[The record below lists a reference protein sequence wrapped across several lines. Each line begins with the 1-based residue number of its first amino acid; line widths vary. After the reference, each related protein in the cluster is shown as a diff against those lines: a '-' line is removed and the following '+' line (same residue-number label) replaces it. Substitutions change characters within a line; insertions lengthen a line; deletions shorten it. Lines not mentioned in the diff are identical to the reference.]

1 MSFIN
6 KKETWMGGPTH
17 HMQSQ
22 HIPGYA
28 GHVPN
33 LISEGLYSKPFA
45 KLTAECLNNR
55 VEAGFMINEKQ
66 RFNTT
71 YENEFHTPSTFQKA
85 GIDSVF
91 ADYKKRLK
99 RAKEVK
105 YASIFQLT
113 NSN

>member
-1 MSFIN
+1 MSFI
-6 KKETWMGGPTH
+6 KGKSSWMGGPTH

-71 YENEFHTPSTFQKA
+71 YEKEFHSPKGQLAQA
-85 GIDSVF
+85 GMDAVF

-99 RAKEVK
+99 RAKEVE
-105 YASIFQLT
+105 
-113 NSN
+113 

>member
-45 KLTAECLNNR
+45 KLTAECLNKR
-55 VEAGFMINEKQ
+55 VQAGFMINEKQ

-71 YENEFHTPSTFQKA
+71 YGKEYKTPSTFAKA
-85 GIDSVF
+85 GTDAVF

-99 RAKEVK
+99 RAKEV
-105 YASIFQLT
+105 Q
-113 NSN
+113 

>member
-45 KLTAECLNNR
+45 KLTAECLNDR
-55 VEAGFMINEKQ
+55 VEAGFMINEK
-66 RFNTT
+66 
-71 YENEFHTPSTFQKA
+71 
-85 GIDSVF
+85 
-91 ADYKKRLK
+91 
-99 RAKEVK
+99 
-105 YASIFQLT
+105 
-113 NSN
+113 